1 MCLQVYSSRSRLQLA
16 GGAQLTALYL
26 DCFVFI
32 AYQRLRFML
41 FWGLG
46 TIVLRLSVV
55 YRFYVVA
62 PVAPAAAM
70 REKSLAVIFSL
81 ESVGYQYVCS

>member
-1 MCLQVYSSRSRLQLA
+1 MWNSVAGGASKRDDAIISSNINMCLQVHSSRSRLQLA

-26 DCFVFI
+26 DCFLII

-46 TIVLRLSVV
+46 TIVLRLSV
-55 YRFYVVA
+55 FID
-62 PVAPAAAM
+62 
-70 REKSLAVIFSL
+70 ST
-81 ESVGYQYVCS
+81 